1 MRADDRSNRI
11 WSNPEPRRFQ
21 TLWFGIGL
29 LALLPG
35 LTAAFLYLVP
45 PTDDGSA
52 LTASFIPYGMIA
64 DLIAVTFFGIALI
77 RARRRFA
84 LAVLTLVSVLLLILQ
99 LIWIGPQF
107 RANPRPVGSR
117 PFTLVSLNMKWG
129 GADVGQIRTEAAN
142 ADLVVL
148 VEVTPTAFASV
159 RSQLSSRFPYTVPDR
174 ITSGNQSLIL
184 SRHPL
189 TDGQPLPSTNLQWT
203 AATTVPGVG
212 RINVIAAHPCNPLC
226 GGQKWSREHA
236 ALLQRAEQLDNAPE
250 VIAGDFNATDDHGP
264 MRAMA
269 DHGFVSATDITGAG
283 WMPTYPS
290 DSRVFPPL
298 IEIDHV
304 LVNSRLTALSIKT
317 FRVDGTDHL
326 GLITRLASTRRE

>member
-1 MRADDRSNRI
+1 MRADDRSERI
-11 WSNPEPRRFQ
+11 WTNPEPRRFQ
-21 TLWFGIGL
+21 MLWFGIGL

-45 PTDDGSA
+45 PTDDASA

-64 DLIAVTFFGIALI
+64 DLIAVIFFGVALI

-99 LIWIGPQF
+99 LVWIGPQF
-107 RANPRPVGSR
+107 RANPRPVTSR

-129 GADVGQIRTEAAN
+129 GADVEQIRAQAAH

-159 RSQLSSRFPYTVPDR
+159 RSELGSRFPYTAPDR

-189 TDGQPLPSTNLQWT
+189 TDVRPLPSTNLQWT
-203 AATTVPGVG
+203 AATTIPGIG
-212 RINVIAAHPCNPLC
+212 PINVIAAHPCNPLC
-226 GGQKWSREHA
+226 GGQKWSSEHA
-236 ALLQRAEQLDNAPE
+236 GLLQRAEQLDGAPL
-250 VIAGDFNATDDHGP
+250 VIAGDFNATNDHGP
-264 MRAMA
+264 MRTMKR
-269 DHGFVSATDITGAG
+269 HGFVSATDITGAG
-283 WMPTYPS
+283 WMPTFPS
-290 DSRVFPPL
+290 DGRVLPPM
-298 IEIDHV
+298 IQIDHV

-326 GLITRLASTRRE
+326 GLITRLARS